1 VSIRRPHFYTWS
13 SLLLALLVGP
23 SAAAVAGQAESNSC
37 ILPAR
42 HAGVTFS
49 VELVEE
55 SWACRLQ
62 PITSNY
68 TTANKI
74 GPVRTALSEEVYGY
88 LLDHPPMAA
97 HLVNRLDI
105 GLYKA
110 ATQAPNVFWG
120 SDGEGTEGVARLVYR
135 DRSTRI
141 YYLEGRH
148 DGTFLPSVT
157 GKAVAL
163 FKIQP
168 VEGANGSDAVETTLV
183 TYLQLNNRFLSGMMS
198 LLRPLI
204 GKVVTRQFMKAFHAA
219 DRLSEV
225 MRHDPDRVL
234 FEATDPPPLPDDQ
247 VAFLKR
253 ILSDARLTGH
263 ATESMQIFP

>member
-1 VSIRRPHFYTWS
+1 MIGLP
-13 SLLLALLVGP
+13 LV
-23 SAAAVAGQAESNSC
+23 VEAGQAESESC
-37 ILPAR
+37 VLPAR
-42 HAGVTFS
+42 HAGVMFP
-49 VELVEE
+49 VEQVKD

-74 GPVRTALSEEVYGY
+74 GPVRTTLTEEVYGY

-97 HLVNRLDI
+97 HLVNRLDL

-110 ATQAPNVFWG
+110 AAKAPDVFWG
-120 SDGEGTEGVARLVYR
+120 TDGEGTEGIAQLVYR
-135 DRSTRI
+135 DRFTRI

-163 FKIQP
+163 LRIQP
-168 VEGANGSDAVETTLV
+168 VQGLNGSAAVDTTIV
-183 TYLQLNNRFLSGMMS
+183 AYLQLDNRLLSGVMS
-198 LLRPLI
+198 ILRPLI

-219 DRLSEV
+219 DRLGEL
-225 MRHDPDRVL
+225 MRHDPERVL
-234 FEATDPPPLPDDQ
+234 FEAMDPPPLPDDQ
-247 VAFLKR
+247 VTFLR
-253 ILSDARLTGH
+253 RVLSHPRLTGH
-263 ATESMQIFP
+263 ATESILTFP

>member
-1 VSIRRPHFYTWS
+1 MSVRRPHFYPWD
-13 SLLLALLVGP
+13 SLLLVILIGLP
-23 SAAAVAGQAESNSC
+23 AVVEAGQAESRSC
-37 ILPAR
+37 VLPAR
-42 HAGVTFS
+42 HAGVTFP
-49 VELVEE
+49 VELVED

-74 GPVRTALSEEVYGY
+74 GPVRTPLSEEIYGY

-110 ATQAPNVFWG
+110 AVYAPNVFWA
-120 SDGEGTEGVARLVYR
+120 SDGEGTEGVAQLVYR
-135 DRSTRI
+135 DRFTRI

-163 FKIQP
+163 IRIQP
-168 VEGANGSDAVETTLV
+168 VQEVNGRDAVEATLV
-183 TYLQLNNRFLSGMMS
+183 TYLQLNNRFLSGVMS
-198 LLRPLI
+198 ILRPLI

-219 DRLSEV
+219 DRLSEF
-225 MRHDPDRVL
+225 MRLDPARVL
-234 FEATDPPPLPDDQ
+234 FEATDPPSLPDEQ

-253 ILSDARLTGH
+253 VLSNPAVTGH
-263 ATESMQIFP
+263 AVQSMQTFP

>member
-1 VSIRRPHFYTWS
+1 VTVRQPLFYTWN
-13 SLLLALLVGP
+13 SLLLVIVIGLPLVVEGSLP
-23 SAAAVAGQAESNSC
+23 VTESC

-42 HAGVTFS
+42 HAGVMFP
-49 VELVEE
+49 VEHVKD
-55 SWACRLQ
+55 SWACRLH

-74 GPVRTALSEEVYGY
+74 GPVRTELSEEVYGY

-97 HLVNRLDI
+97 HLVNRLDL

-110 ATQAPNVFWG
+110 AAKAPDVFWG
-120 SDGEGTEGVARLVYR
+120 SDGEGTEGVAQLVYR
-135 DRSTRI
+135 DRFTRI

-148 DGTFLPSVT
+148 DGTLLPSVT

-163 FKIQP
+163 LRIQP
-168 VEGANGSDAVETTLV
+168 VQGLNGSAMDTTLV
-183 TYLQLNNRFLSGMMS
+183 AYLQLDNRFLSGVLS
-198 LLRPLI
+198 VLRPLI

-219 DRLSEV
+219 DGLGEL
-225 MRHDPDRVL
+225 MRQDPERVL
-234 FEATDPPPLPDDQ
+234 FEAMDPPPLPDDQ

-253 ILSDARLTGH
+253 VLSNPQFTGP
-263 ATESMQIFP
+263 AMESTRTFP

>member
-1 VSIRRPHFYTWS
+1 VTVQRPFFHTWD
-13 SLLLALLVGP
+13 SLLLAIVIGLPLV
-23 SAAAVAGQAESNSC
+23 VEAGQAEMDSC

-42 HAGVTFS
+42 HAGVMFP
-49 VELVEE
+49 VEHVED

-74 GPVRTALSEEVYGY
+74 GPVRTALTEEVYGY

-97 HLVNRLDI
+97 HLVNRLDL

-110 ATQAPNVFWG
+110 TAKASDVFWG
-120 SDGEGTEGVARLVYR
+120 TDGEGTEGVVQLVYR
-135 DRSTRI
+135 DRFTRI

-148 DGTFLPSVT
+148 DGTFLPPVT

-163 FKIQP
+163 LRIQP
-168 VEGANGSDAVETTLV
+168 VQGLNGSAAVETTLV
-183 TYLQLNNRFLSGMMS
+183 AYLQLDNRFLSGVLS
-198 LLRPLI
+198 VLRPLI

-219 DRLSEV
+219 DRLGEL
-225 MRHDPDRVL
+225 MRQDPERVL
-234 FEATDPPPLPDDQ
+234 FEAMDPPPLPDDQ
-247 VAFLKR
+247 VAFLKHV
-253 ILSDARLTGH
+253 LSNPQFTGPAMESTLT
-263 ATESMQIFP
+263 FP